1 MVWML
6 TVHLIRGRLVKMPNF
21 LMESLNFQPGKEV
34 GSGRGAMTAI
44 ELDNK
49 AIREF
54 GAEYFPQCAQ
64 NSSKNPWLGWVI
76 VLERH
81 WKMENPGGII
91 PEAKTPGSKKIRDLI
106 RLNMD
111 NFNSVEFL
119 LLIKPQDLTAVGRK
133 ERGGKSQ
140 ES

>member
-1 MVWML
+1 M
-6 TVHLIRGRLVKMPNF
+6 
-21 LMESLNFQPGKEV
+21 
-34 GSGRGAMTAI
+34 GSGRGATTAI

-54 GAEYFPQCAQ
+54 GAEYFPQYAQ

-91 PEAKTPGSKKIRDLI
+91 PEAKTAGSKKIRDLI

-111 NFNSVEFL
+111 NFNSVLSDFGVSPPDKTTGSDCGWTEA
-119 LLIKPQDLTAVGRK
+119 D
-133 ERGGKSQ
+133 SQ

>member
-1 MVWML
+1 M
-6 TVHLIRGRLVKMPNF
+6 I
-21 LMESLNFQPGKEV
+21 FQPGKEV
-34 GSGRGAMTAI
+34 GSGRGAVAAI

-64 NSSKNPWLGWVI
+64 NSSNNPWLGWVI

-91 PEAKTPGSKKIRDLI
+91 PEAKTAGSKKIRDLI

-111 NFNSVEFL
+111 NFNSML
-119 LLIKPQDLTAVGRK
+119 LDFGVSPPDKTTGSDGGWTKGTWWKTPGILICLK
-133 ERGGKSQ
+133 
-140 ES
+140 

>member
-1 MVWML
+1 M
-6 TVHLIRGRLVKMPNF
+6 
-21 LMESLNFQPGKEV
+21 

-49 AIREF
+49 VIREF
-54 GAEYFPQCAQ
+54 GAEYFPQCVQ
-64 NSSKNPWLGWVI
+64 NSWLGWVI

-111 NFNSVEFL
+111 NFNFVQFL
-119 LLIKPQDLTAVGRK
+119 LLIKPQDLTVVGQK
-133 ERGGKSQ
+133 EHGGKPQ